1 MRRARNFPKL
11 HIVQPAKQY
20 IHGLRLTVQQNN
32 FCTCPFSLF
41 GNSKNGINFTRTPP
55 RLPNPLFEPHCAPS
69 PTMGKKRTKAQN
81 GAKPVFDEAALSKL
95 TAKIDTDLANPKPKS
110 NPKNQKQKEERPAK
124 RKRSETDVKDATPNK
139 RQAQEPKNRSAK
151 PSKKPTKESKT
162 PKDKKAELLQEILAL
177 GGDENDL
184 DIIAGVDS
192 DVEEGQ
198 GPRPKEAPVEMDK
211 TLKNELAKFAAGL
224 GFEKVRDED
233 AATDD
238 DEEEVEEEESE
249 AGEDE
254 EEVEGE
260 EWEDEPESEQ
270 DAKEPA
276 AEKQSRSAAG
286 KLVSMRHL
294 GQTYLAST
302 HH

>member
-1 MRRARNFPKL
+1 
-11 HIVQPAKQY
+11 
-20 IHGLRLTVQQNN
+20 
-32 FCTCPFSLF
+32 
-41 GNSKNGINFTRTPP
+41 
-55 RLPNPLFEPHCAPS
+55 
-69 PTMGKKRTKAQN
+69 MGKKRTKAQN
-81 GAKPVFDEAALSKL
+81 GAKPVFDETALSKL

-110 NPKNQKQKEERPAK
+110 KLKDQKQKDERPAK
-124 RKRSETDVKDATPNK
+124 RKRSENDVKDATPNK
-139 RQAQEPKNRSAK
+139 RQAKEPKNRPAK
-151 PSKKPTKESKT
+151 PSKKAAKESSA

-198 GPRPKEAPVEMDK
+198 QAKPKEAPAEMDK
-211 TLKNELAKFAAGL
+211 SLKNELAKFAAGL

-238 DEEEVEEEESE
+238 DEGEVEEESE
-249 AGEDE
+249 AAEEE
-254 EEVEGE
+254 EEVEE
-260 EWEDEPESEQ
+260 DEWKDEPEPESERE
-270 DAKEPA
+270 AKEPA

-286 KLVSMRHL
+286 KLVSMRRL
-294 GQTYLAST
+294 GRNYHAST

>member
-1 MRRARNFPKL
+1 MP
-11 HIVQPAKQY
+11 
-20 IHGLRLTVQQNN
+20 T
-32 FCTCPFSLF
+32 
-41 GNSKNGINFTRTPP
+41 
-55 RLPNPLFEPHCAPS
+55 

-81 GAKPVFDEAALSKL
+81 GAKPVFDETALSKL

-110 NPKNQKQKEERPAK
+110 KLSDQKQKDERPAK
-124 RKRSETDVKDATPNK
+124 RKRSENDVKDAAPNK
-139 RQAQEPKNRSAK
+139 RQAKEPKNRPAK
-151 PSKKPTKESKT
+151 PSKKTAKESNA

-198 GPRPKEAPVEMDK
+198 EAKPKEAPAEMDK
-211 TLKNELAKFAAGL
+211 ALKNDLAKFAAGL

-238 DEEEVEEEESE
+238 DEGEEESE
-249 AGEDE
+249 AAE
-254 EEVEGE
+254 EEEEAEGN
-260 EWEDEPESEQ
+260 EWEDEPEPVQ
-270 DAKEPA
+270 DPKEPA

-286 KLVSMRHL
+286 KLVNIRAK
-294 GQTYLAST
+294 T
-302 HH
+302 

>member
-1 MRRARNFPKL
+1 
-11 HIVQPAKQY
+11 
-20 IHGLRLTVQQNN
+20 
-32 FCTCPFSLF
+32 
-41 GNSKNGINFTRTPP
+41 
-55 RLPNPLFEPHCAPS
+55 
-69 PTMGKKRTKAQN
+69 MGKKRTKAQN
-81 GAKPVFDEAALSKL
+81 GAKPVFDESALSKL
-95 TAKIDTDLANPKPKS
+95 TAKLETDLASPKPKS
-110 NPKNQKQKEERPAK
+110 KPKDQKQKDERPAK
-124 RKRSETDVKDATPNK
+124 RKRSENDAKDATPNK
-139 RQAQEPKNRSAK
+139 RQAKEPKSRPAQD
-151 PSKKPTKESKT
+151 SKKTAKENKA

-211 TLKNELAKFAAGL
+211 ALKNELAKFAAGL

-238 DEEEVEEEESE
+238 GEGEGEESE
-249 AGEDE
+249 AADE
-254 EEVEGE
+254 EEEEEEGD
-260 EWEDEPESEQ
+260 EWEDEPEPEKGG
-270 DAKEPA
+270 KEPV

-294 GQTYLAST
+294 GQAYLAST

>member
-1 MRRARNFPKL
+1 
-11 HIVQPAKQY
+11 
-20 IHGLRLTVQQNN
+20 
-32 FCTCPFSLF
+32 
-41 GNSKNGINFTRTPP
+41 
-55 RLPNPLFEPHCAPS
+55 
-69 PTMGKKRTKAQN
+69 MGKKRTKAQN
-81 GAKPVFDEAALSKL
+81 GAKPVFDETALSKL

-110 NPKNQKQKEERPAK
+110 KPRDQKQKDERPAK
-124 RKRSETDVKDATPNK
+124 RKRSENDVKDATPNK
-139 RQAQEPKNRSAK
+139 RQAKEPKNRPAK
-151 PSKKPTKESKT
+151 PSKKTAKESNV
-162 PKDKKAELLQEILAL
+162 PKDKKTELLQEILAL

-198 GPRPKEAPVEMDK
+198 EAKPKEAPAEMDK
-211 TLKNELAKFAAGL
+211 ALKNDLAKFAAGL

-238 DEEEVEEEESE
+238 DEGEEESE
-249 AGEDE
+249 AAE
-254 EEVEGE
+254 EEEEAEGD
-260 EWEDEPESEQ
+260 EWEDEPEPVQ

-294 GQTYLAST
+294 GRNYHAST

>member
-1 MRRARNFPKL
+1 
-11 HIVQPAKQY
+11 
-20 IHGLRLTVQQNN
+20 
-32 FCTCPFSLF
+32 
-41 GNSKNGINFTRTPP
+41 
-55 RLPNPLFEPHCAPS
+55 
-69 PTMGKKRTKAQN
+69 MGKKRTKAQN
-81 GAKPVFDEAALSKL
+81 GAKPAFDEAALSKL

-110 NPKNQKQKEERPAK
+110 KPKDQKQKEERPAK

-139 RQAQEPKNRSAK
+139 RQAQEPKSRPAK
-151 PSKKPTKESKT
+151 PSKKTAKESKT

-198 GPRPKEAPVEMDK
+198 EAKPKEAPAHMDK
-211 TLKNELAKFAAGL
+211 ALKNELAKFAAGL

-238 DEEEVEEEESE
+238 EEGEVEEEESE
-249 AGEDE
+249 AADEDE
-254 EEVEGE
+254 DEVEEE
-260 EWEDEPESEQ
+260 EWEDEPEPEQ

-294 GQTYLAST
+294 GQTYLTSNY
-302 HH
+302 H

>member
-1 MRRARNFPKL
+1 
-11 HIVQPAKQY
+11 
-20 IHGLRLTVQQNN
+20 
-32 FCTCPFSLF
+32 
-41 GNSKNGINFTRTPP
+41 
-55 RLPNPLFEPHCAPS
+55 
-69 PTMGKKRTKAQN
+69 MGKKRTKAQN
-81 GAKPVFDEAALSKL
+81 GAKPAFDEAALSKL

-110 NPKNQKQKEERPAK
+110 KPKDQKQKEERPAK

-139 RQAQEPKNRSAK
+139 RQAQEPKSRPAK
-151 PSKKPTKESKT
+151 PSKKTAKESKT

-198 GPRPKEAPVEMDK
+198 EAKPKEAPAQMDK
-211 TLKNELAKFAAGL
+211 SLKNELAKFAAGL

-233 AATDD
+233 ATTD
-238 DEEEVEEEESE
+238 DEEGEVEEEESE
-249 AGEDE
+249 AADEDE
-254 EEVEGE
+254 DEVEGE
-260 EWEDEPESEQ
+260 EWEDEPEPEQ
-270 DAKEPA
+270 DVKEPA

-294 GQTYLAST
+294 GQTCLASA

>member
-1 MRRARNFPKL
+1 M
-11 HIVQPAKQY
+11 QQY
-20 IHGLRLTVQQNN
+20 N
-32 FCTCPFSLF
+32 FCTCSFSLV
-41 GNSKNGINFTRTPP
+41 GNSEHGVIFTHTPP
-55 RLPNPLFEPHCAPS
+55 RLPNFLFEAHCVPT

-81 GAKPVFDEAALSKL
+81 GAKPVFDETALSKL

-110 NPKNQKQKEERPAK
+110 KLKDQKQKDERPTK
-124 RKRSETDVKDATPNK
+124 RKRSENDVKDATPNK
-139 RQAQEPKNRSAK
+139 RQAKEPKNRPAK
-151 PSKKPTKESKT
+151 PSKKTAKESNA

-184 DIIAGVDS
+184 NIIAGVDS

-198 GPRPKEAPVEMDK
+198 GAKPKEAPAEMDK
-211 TLKNELAKFAAGL
+211 SLKNELAKFAAGL

-238 DEEEVEEEESE
+238 DEGEVEEESE
-249 AGEDE
+249 AAEEDE
-254 EEVEGE
+254 EEVEGD
-260 EWEDEPESEQ
+260 EWEDEPEPEQ

-294 GQTYLAST
+294 GRNYHAST
-302 HH
+302 HY

>member
-1 MRRARNFPKL
+1 
-11 HIVQPAKQY
+11 
-20 IHGLRLTVQQNN
+20 
-32 FCTCPFSLF
+32 
-41 GNSKNGINFTRTPP
+41 
-55 RLPNPLFEPHCAPS
+55 
-69 PTMGKKRTKAQN
+69 MGKKRTKAQN
-81 GAKPVFDEAALSKL
+81 GAKPVFDEAALSSL
-95 TAKIDTDLANPKPKS
+95 TAKIDTDLANPKPRS
-110 NPKNQKQKEERPAK
+110 EPKDQKQKEERPAK

-139 RQAQEPKNRSAK
+139 RQAQEPKNRPAK
-151 PSKKPTKESKT
+151 PSKKTAKESKT

-198 GPRPKEAPVEMDK
+198 EAKPKEAPAQMDK

-238 DEEEVEEEESE
+238 EEGEVEEEESE
-249 AGEDE
+249 VADEDE
-254 EEVEGE
+254 DEVEEE
-260 EWEDEPESEQ
+260 EWEDEPEQE
-270 DAKEPA
+270 AKEPA

-286 KLVSMRHL
+286 KLVSMRHR